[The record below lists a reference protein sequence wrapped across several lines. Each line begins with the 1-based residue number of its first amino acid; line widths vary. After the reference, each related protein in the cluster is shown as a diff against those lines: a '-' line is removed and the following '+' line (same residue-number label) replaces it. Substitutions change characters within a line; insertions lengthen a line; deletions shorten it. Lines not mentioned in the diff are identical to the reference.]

1 MQSPPP
7 AGFALLPPSRRTR
20 CGSAPTAD
28 NVSGAATET
37 VRVLAPVPA
46 ASTPGIARSMRG
58 NRRRD
63 TSPERKLRSALHS
76 RGWRFRVDLP
86 VLAMSKRTRP
96 DLAFT
101 RKRVAV
107 FVDGCFWH
115 CCPEHGRPPLSN
127 TAYWGPKLAR
137 NAQRD
142 QLDTERLEAA
152 GWRVVRVWEHVPVE
166 DAVAEV
172 ELALRSAEASL
183 LNLSS

>member
-1 MQSPPP
+1 MS
-7 AGFALLPPSRRTR
+7 GRTPD
-20 CGSAPTAD
+20 AI
-28 NVSGAATET
+28 
-37 VRVLAPVPA
+37 RVLAPVPV

-63 TSPERKLRSALHS
+63 TSPERRLRSALHS

-86 VLAMSKRTRP
+86 VLTESKRTRP

-142 QLDTERLEAA
+142 QWDTERLQAA
-152 GWRVVRVWEHVPVE
+152 GWRVVRVWEHVPLE
-166 DAVAEV
+166 DAVADV
-172 ELALRSAEASL
+172 ERALCSAEEDL
-183 LNLSS
+183 LNLAS

>member
-1 MQSPPP
+1 MS
-7 AGFALLPPSRRTR
+7 GN
-20 CGSAPTAD
+20 APWPD
-28 NVSGAATET
+28 
-37 VRVLAPVPA
+37 RVAVPVPV
-46 ASTPGIARSMRG
+46 ASSVGVARSMRG

-63 TSPERKLRSALHS
+63 TSPERRLRSALHR

-86 VLAMSKRTRP
+86 VLIESKRARP

-142 QLDTERLEAA
+142 QLDTERLQAA
-152 GWRVVRVWEHVPVE
+152 GWWVVRVWEHVPLE
-166 DAVAEV
+166 DAVATV
-172 ELALRSAEASL
+172 ERALHLAEAELLSL
-183 LNLSS
+183 AS